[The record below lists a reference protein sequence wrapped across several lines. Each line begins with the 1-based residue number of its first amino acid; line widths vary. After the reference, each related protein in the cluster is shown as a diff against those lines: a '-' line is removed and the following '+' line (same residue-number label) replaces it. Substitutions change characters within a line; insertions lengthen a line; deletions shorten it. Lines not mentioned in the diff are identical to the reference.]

1 MAAAVKT
8 ESANQ
13 SSSNQLETD
22 NQSNTKQQFDW
33 QVRVYYEDTD
43 SGGVVYHSNYLKY
56 MERARTE
63 WLRHLGFEQ
72 TDLKDKLNA
81 LFVVHSMQIQFK
93 KPAKFNDLLTITS
106 EFTTIGFGSI
116 IFLQKITLNTQLI
129 TEASVKIACIN
140 ALTFK
145 PSEIPHQVKQKLQ
158 QL

>member
-1 MAAAVKT
+1 MATVKF
-8 ESANQ
+8 A
-13 SSSNQLETD
+13 
-22 NQSNTKQQFDW
+22 TKRQFDW

-72 TDLKDKLNA
+72 TELRDALNS

-93 KPAKFNDLLTITS
+93 KPAKFNDLLTVSS
-106 EFTTIGFGSI
+106 ELTLLSHGSLV
-116 IFLQKITLNTQLI
+116 FLQKINLGTQALI
-129 TEASVKIACIN
+129 EANVKIACVD

-145 PSEIPHQVKQKLQ
+145 PSKIPNQLKLTLQ